1 MHLTLDIVAVVLA
14 FTIPALAEDP
24 IYTSAITGS
33 AIPSITPAPKG
44 PRPAVQAAQVAG
56 PLTISVTNS
65 FGDGLFASF
74 GHNSGSPTAISYPG
88 NGAIGS
94 SFQAVYPADWAGRIA
109 IGKDNDPDYINRGS
123 LIEASYDSGAPFVD
137 ISYVQ
142 GFSIPIVCSCGGPS
156 TGVITGCNIPL
167 YHDNGAPCPSPGPS
181 SICFNPSS
189 NSPQATDGPV
199 PPFFAPCAGA
209 AYTYP
214 NDNGAG
220 AGCGSNL
227 ISCCIGSTCPSD
239 PKQ

>member
-1 MHLTLDIVAVVLA
+1 MHLHLNTLALILAVAV
-14 FTIPALAEDP
+14 PALAEDP

-33 AIPSITPAPKG
+33 AQPNITPAPKC
-44 PRPAVQAAQVAG
+44 PRPAVQVAG
-56 PLTISVTNS
+56 PDLY
-65 FGDGLFASF
+65 ASF
-74 GHNSGSPTAISYPG
+74 GHNAGSPTAISYPG

-94 SFQAVYPADWAGRIA
+94 SFEAVYPANWAGRIA

-137 ISYVQ
+137 VSYVQ
-142 GFSIPIVCSCGGPS
+142 GFSIPIVCSCGGPNA
-156 TGVITGCNIPL
+156 GVITGCNVPL

-189 NSPQATDGPV
+189 NSPQATGGPV
-199 PPFFAPCAGA
+199 PPFFSPCAGA

-220 AGCGSNL
+220 GGCGSNL
-227 ISCCIGSTCPSD
+227 ISCCIGSTCPAD
-239 PKQ
+239 PKQP